1 MKIMTSVLAVVLLQ
15 GGSGTLVMNSLAWYF
30 TGAVIA
36 LFLFAYLVYSLIK
49 PEKF

>member
-1 MKIMTSVLAVVLLQ
+1 MKIMTSVVGMVLLQ
-15 GGSGTLVMNSLAWYF
+15 GGSGTPVMNSQAWYI
-30 TGAVIA
+30 TGAFIA

>member
-1 MKIMTSVLAVVLLQ
+1 MKMTAVLGMILLQ
-15 GGSGTLVMNSLAWYF
+15 GGSATLVMNSLAWYI
-30 TGAVIA
+30 TGAIIA